1 MRHTLRSA
9 VLADASAVLT
19 ITRHDGQFI
28 NYLDVQAL
36 GNTAT
41 YSCSNRDA
49 QWYYPNGVLVATGPS
64 GDLDLYQF
72 VDGDEVSLV
81 FANFSASLQGYYTC
95 SIANPAMSAMFG
107 VFVTSN
113 LSEWHHRLL
122 TLCVPEET
130 NLE

>member
-1 MRHTLRSA
+1 M
-9 VLADASAVLT
+9 
-19 ITRHDGQFI
+19 
-28 NYLDVQAL
+28 
-36 GNTAT
+36 
-41 YSCSNRDA
+41 
-49 QWYYPNGVLVATGPS
+49 GPS

-122 TLCVPEET
+122 TLCVPEES
-130 NLE
+130 